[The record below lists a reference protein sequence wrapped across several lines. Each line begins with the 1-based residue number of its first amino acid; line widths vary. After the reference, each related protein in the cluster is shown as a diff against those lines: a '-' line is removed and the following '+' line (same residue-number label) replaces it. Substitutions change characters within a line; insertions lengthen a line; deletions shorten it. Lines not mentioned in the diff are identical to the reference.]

1 MGKISTKLKKEER
14 IELLEEKRGTFV
26 TFNWVMIII
35 YLVLSGLCAARII
48 PESMMYPAT
57 LTAIVVLA
65 ISLMKIVICDTDIA
79 ILRQDD
85 EDEEE

>member
-1 MGKISTKLKKEER
+1 MEEKFSEIKE
-14 IELLEEKRGTFV
+14 IEEKRGKFV

-35 YLVLSGLCAARII
+35 FLALSGLCAARII